1 MELRVLN
8 YFLVVAREENIT
20 RAASILHITQP
31 TLSRQL
37 LQLEDELG
45 VKLYQRSKH
54 RIILTEEGNLLRR
67 RAQEILQLTEKTKS
81 ELVQA
86 DENVVG
92 EISIGCGE
100 LLSMEQIGNLI
111 QGFKKL
117 YPLVTFHI
125 ISGMNDFIKEQIE
138 QGLMDFGLLIQ
149 PVEIEK
155 YQFIRMKQQE
165 RWGILVKETDPLAQ
179 KSRVTPQDLFGRD
192 LIVTDSHPIQNELAS
207 WFNQND
213 AELKIV
219 STYTLLNN
227 AAVLVNS
234 GVGLALCIEL
244 HVRYPNLKF
253 IPFEPDLTLHSVL
266 AWKANQ
272 VYSEATRAFI
282 EFVKNA

>member
-37 LQLEDELG
+37 VQLEEELG

-67 RAQEILQLTEKTKS
+67 RAQEILQLTEKTKL
-81 ELVQA
+81 ELVEA
-86 DENVVG
+86 DENIVG

-100 LLSMEQIGNLI
+100 LLSMEKIGDLI
-111 QGFKKL
+111 YEFRKIH
-117 YPLVTFHI
+117 PLVNFHI

-155 YQFIRMKQQE
+155 YQFVRMTQQE
-165 RWGILVKETDPLAQ
+165 RWGILVKETHSLA
-179 KSRVTPQDLFGRD
+179 KKKNVTPVDLFGRE
-192 LIVTDSHPIQNELAS
+192 LIVTDSNSIQNELAS

-227 AAVLVNS
+227 AAILVNS
-234 GVGLALCIEL
+234 GVGIALCLEL
-244 HVRYPNLKF
+244 HVTYPHLKF
-253 IPFEPDLTLHSVL
+253 IPFEPDLTLQSVL